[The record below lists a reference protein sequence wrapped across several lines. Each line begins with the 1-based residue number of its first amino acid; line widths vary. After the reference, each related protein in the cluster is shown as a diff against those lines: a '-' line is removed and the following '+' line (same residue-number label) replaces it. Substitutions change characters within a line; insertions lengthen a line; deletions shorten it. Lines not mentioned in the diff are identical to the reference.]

1 MKYKLITIIGI
12 AGSTVA
18 SAFGGWDRFLQT
30 LIIFMIIDWLTGG
43 ILLPVVFKKSPKSK
57 NGALE
62 SRAGW
67 KGLCRKSMTLLYV
80 LIGAQ
85 LDRLM
90 GTEYVRDAVC
100 IGFIANEALSIV
112 ENAGLMGLPMP
123 EAIRKAID
131 ILKNNTENT
140 KRNEETTWQKQQKTI

>member
-1 MKYKLITIIGI
+1 MRYKLMTIIGI
-12 AGSTVA
+12 AGSA
-18 SAFGGWDRFLQT
+18 AAAAFGGWDKFLQT
-30 LIIFMIIDWLTGG
+30 LVIFMAIDWVTGG
-43 ILLPVVFKKSPKSK
+43 ILLPVVFRKSPKSK

-80 LIGAQ
+80 LVGAQ

-90 GTEYVRDAVC
+90 GTAYVRDAVC

-123 EAIRKAID
+123 EALKKAVD
-131 ILKNNTENT
+131 ILTSSEKSPASMPGIH
-140 KRNEETTWQKQQKTI
+140 K